1 MYRRFYETPHEG
13 HSPVPV
19 WREWFDVE
27 VGYQRLTSMR
37 GRSVPVRVE
46 EALDG
51 DGVEI
56 TFRSRQD
63 YDLLLEDYWADLQ

>member
-1 MYRRFYETPHEG
+1 MYRRFYEVPHRG

-19 WREWFDVE
+19 WENADME
-27 VGYQRLTSMR
+27 VGYQRLTSMK

-46 EALDG
+46 ETLDG
-51 DGVEI
+51 DGVVI